1 MEMPVTRVISEGIG
15 SKAYCALLSA
25 APEGGYTVNFPV
37 ASPMG
42 KRWNMSWKW
51 PRRPSLCTWRR

>member
-42 KRWNMSWKW
+42 KRWNMS
-51 PRRPSLCTWRR
+51 